1 MAEDA
6 GIANNKNHKCLEAEC
21 SVKEY
26 VQVDITTL
34 HLIFGVPYLL
44 TLWEG
49 DDTARQL
56 SWQHRNVV
64 REENKCL
71 A

>member
-1 MAEDA
+1 MAEDV
-6 GIANNKNHKCLEAEC
+6 GIENNKAHKCLEAEY

-26 VQVDITTL
+26 VQVDIATL

-44 TLWEG
+44 PLWEG
-49 DDTARQL
+49 DDRVRQL

-64 REENKCL
+64 REENECL